1 MWLYIFI
8 HFSCKHPQTVVVFST
23 PCELWFYILNAIH
36 SWHQNRSKLKILLK
50 KYCELMRKILWSQNF
65 VKKLIHFI
73 YWPVGLIWKIFVHRS
88 ARCKYVYFFR
98 FLLLTLLP
106 VFNILFF
113 CKDFYLP
120 KTGSLHFFKW
130 WNQWIFALLT
140 SSWRIS
146 FNDCWCSLIAYSI
159 RWTRMT
165 LSLDW
170 KWGEVYNV

>member
-1 MWLYIFI
+1 
-8 HFSCKHPQTVVVFST
+8 
-23 PCELWFYILNAIH
+23 
-36 SWHQNRSKLKILLK
+36 
-50 KYCELMRKILWSQNF
+50 MRKILWSQNF

-98 FLLLTLLP
+98 FLLTLLP

-170 KWGEVYNV
+170 KWGEVYNVKQKHYNRGHKVTFSITFCERNIQSPYFHLTSSSPNYIMYAHVTFFFSSVSNTY